1 MKISNVEFLLKDGRR
16 AVLRNAVESDAQGLY
31 DYLVK
36 SAGETHFI
44 LREPEDCW
52 AYSVEGEKEFIKKFA
67 ENPYQMILVCEVDG
81 VIAGNCEISFNGK
94 SKLRHRASLAIA
106 LLKDYWG
113 QGIGSRMFETMIKTA
128 EDFGGVTRLFLEVV
142 EGNER
147 ALALYKK
154 FGFEIVSHLPDGL
167 RLKDGTYLSEFRM
180 MKKLGE

>member
-1 MKISNVEFLLKDGRR
+1 MVIDEIEFTLKDGRK

-44 LREPEDCW
+44 LREPEDCSI
-52 AYSVEGEKEFIKKFA
+52 YSVEGEKEYIKKFA
-67 ENPYQMILVCEVDG
+67 GNPYQMVLVCEVDG
-81 VIAGNCEISFNGK
+81 VIAGNCEIAFNGK
-94 SKLRHRASLAIA
+94 IKLRHRASLAIA

-113 QGIGSRMFETMIKTA
+113 QGIGSKMFEAMIKTA
-128 EDFGGVTRLFLEVV
+128 KNYGGVTRLVLDVV

-154 FGFEIVSHLPDGL
+154 FGFEIVSRFPDAL
-167 RLKDGTYLSEFRM
+167 RLKDGTYLAEYKM
-180 MKKLGE
+180 VKKLED

>member
-67 ENPYQMILVCEVDG
+67 EN
-81 VIAGNCEISFNGK
+81 
-94 SKLRHRASLAIA
+94 
-106 LLKDYWG
+106 LK
-113 QGIGSRMFETMIKTA
+113 Q
-128 EDFGGVTRLFLEVV
+128 
-142 EGNER
+142 
-147 ALALYKK
+147 
-154 FGFEIVSHLPDGL
+154 
-167 RLKDGTYLSEFRM
+167 
-180 MKKLGE
+180 

>member
-1 MKISNVEFLLKDGRR
+1 MKTSNIEFLLKDGRR

-36 SAGETHFI
+36 S
-44 LREPEDCW
+44 
-52 AYSVEGEKEFIKKFA
+52 
-67 ENPYQMILVCEVDG
+67 
-81 VIAGNCEISFNGK
+81 AGNCEISFNGK

-113 QGIGSRMFETMIKTA
+113 QGIGSKMFETMIKTA

-147 ALALYKK
+147 ALALYRK